1 MSYCTC
7 AYPDNDFDT
16 EESATYKAIMRKC
29 LSNVIAS
36 DEDSWNFGG
45 AEFGDADVAAIVKGL
60 EGNTTVTKL
69 DLCDNRF
76 TEAGLQE
83 IAKMMENNSTI
94 ETVLLSGT
102 YTFRLVSRAR
112 ARAHTH
118 THTHTHTSA
127 HRFAG

>member
-1 MSYCTC
+1 MLCVS
-7 AYPDNDFDT
+7 ADNDFDT
-16 EESATYKAIMRKC
+16 EESATYKAIMHKC

-36 DEDSWNFGG
+36 DEETWNFEG
-45 AEFGDADVAAIVKGL
+45 AAFDDTDVATIAKGL

-83 IAKMMENNSTI
+83 LAKMMENNSTI
-94 ETVLLSGT
+94 KTVLLSGT

-112 ARAHTH
+112 ARTH
-118 THTHTHTSA
+118 THTHTHTRARA